1 MQIARLLSL
10 SASMYFTSLLF
21 SACNGSGGTGTVDAP
36 SDSTAAKPNILLIV
50 ADDMGFSDIASYGG
64 NIETPVLTK
73 LSEESIVFSN
83 FHVNPTCSPTRSSL
97 LTGNDNHVAGLGIMS
112 ETDYPALH
120 ALQLPGYSGHL
131 SDEVVTIPE
140 VLRPAGYHTYMVGK
154 WHLGE
159 DQGQNP
165 YDRGFEETFI
175 LGTGGGSHWNDRKAL
190 APPQHM
196 EYSRNGTVVEP
207 PADFYS
213 SKNYTDSLIQFID
226 RNKSD
231 KKPFFAFLSYTA
243 VHDPL
248 HAPEDYIKK
257 YKGRFDKGWDAIWM
271 ERLHNLE
278 ALGMIPKGT
287 QGVKNPS
294 VPAWDKLSK
303 EHQHEYARDMEV
315 YAAMLDYMDMSIGR
329 VLDYLR
335 TNGLYDNTMIIF
347 MSDNGANGALSSTY
361 PGNADGKYI
370 AGFNNALENRGLKN
384 SYVEQGPGWAR
395 ASSSPFRYFKTFT
408 TEGGIRVPLMIRMP
422 GSTAGK
428 KSLSKDL
435 VHVTDILPT
444 LIDISSASYPS
455 TVNGKSIHP
464 MIGVSILPLLSGQP
478 MDTLRNRGIGYELF
492 EMKAY
497 IRGNWKILRL
507 PRPMGSGN
515 WELYDIDKD
524 PGETKDLSK
533 QHPDVLQSLIEAW
546 KKYAVDNSVH
556 DHKGHFDSIYR
567 ANF

>member
-1 MQIARLLSL
+1 MMKVRFSWLLMAVYAVSL
-10 SASMYFTSLLF
+10 SFT
-21 SACNGSGGTGTVDAP
+21 ACNSGNGDGKAAAGGNN
-36 SDSTAAKPNILLIV
+36 TAAKPNILLIV
-50 ADDMGFSDIASYGG
+50 ADDMGFSDIAPYGG
-64 NIETPVLTK
+64 NIETPVLSK

-131 SDEVVTIPE
+131 SNEVVTIPE

-159 DQGQNP
+159 EAGQNP

-196 EYSRNGTVVEP
+196 EYSRNGKVVDP

-231 KKPFFAFLSYTA
+231 QKPFFAFLSYTA

-248 HAPEDYIKK
+248 HAPEEYIKK
-257 YKGRFDKGWDAIWM
+257 YKGRFDKGWDSLWT
-271 ERLHNLE
+271 ERLQNLE

-287 QGVKNPS
+287 KGLKNPS
-294 VPAWDKLSK
+294 VPDWNKLSK
-303 EHQHEYARDMEV
+303 AHREEYARDMEV

-335 TNGLYDNTMIIF
+335 KNGMYDNTMIIF

-370 AGFNNALENRGLKN
+370 AGFNNALENRGLQN

-408 TEGGIRVPLMIRMP
+408 TEGGIRVPMMIRMP
-422 GSTAGK
+422 GSVAGK
-428 KSLSKDL
+428 KTLNKDL

-444 LIDISSASYPS
+444 LVEMTSATYP
-455 TVNGKSIHP
+455 TAVKGKTIHP
-464 MIGVSILPLLSGQP
+464 MIGLSLLPLLSGQP

-507 PRPMGSGN
+507 PQPMGSGN
-515 WELYDIDKD
+515 WELYDIDTD
-524 PGETKDLSK
+524 PGETTNLAK
-533 QHPDVLQSLIEAW
+533 QHPDVMQSLIKAW
-546 KKYAVDNSVH
+546 EKYAVDNSVH